1 MFSFFDTRKDPFDD
15 DSHKPSSKLKQILDR
30 TKTLRENQITF
41 HRNISGKLT
50 RINASIDTLL
60 SAKRNTEINLDKIQK
75 KLRSKDEEQ
84 QKLKDEI
91 QKKEKQIEE
100 LKKTLKT
107 TQDENAELT
116 KKIQKLEQDIIQ
128 LKEDARKCS
137 VEKDELEQKLR
148 EQEKEVDKHDK
159 EIIAIIQQ
167 LESEL
172 NTIETDSRQRP
183 HIETLIDD
191 ILKKLNPSIDSSSD
205 STMRPGVSIDG
216 FDMGDIYSSSSSSS
230 PSSSPVIMGKT
241 PLPTRHKDPSTT
253 DAPTWKF
260 GGGKPKKKHQKTK
273 KPKNPKNPKKK
284 RKKTKKQKRFR

>member
-1 MFSFFDTRKDPFDD
+1 MFSFLDTRKDPFDD

-41 HRNISGKLT
+41 HRNIYGKLM
-50 RINASIDTLL
+50 RINTSIDTLL
-60 SAKRNTEINLDKIQK
+60 SAKREIEKNLDKIQE
-75 KLRSKDEEQ
+75 KLRTKDEEQ
-84 QKLKDEI
+84 QKLNDEI
-91 QKKEKQIEE
+91 QKKEKQIED

-148 EQEKEVDKHDK
+148 ELEKEVDKHDK
-159 EIIAIIQQ
+159 EIVAIIEQ

-172 NTIETDSRQRP
+172 NTIETDSRSRP
-183 HIETLIDD
+183 QIEKLIDD
-191 ILKKLNPSIDSSSD
+191 ILKKLNPSVPRAPYTTPIRTSSTRIAGDDVGYDGFSYTDDDGRFDSS
-205 STMRPGVSIDG
+205 
-216 FDMGDIYSSSSSSS
+216 
-230 PSSSPVIMGKT
+230 
-241 PLPTRHKDPSTT
+241 TR
-253 DAPTWKF
+253 
-260 GGGKPKKKHQKTK
+260 GGKPKKKRQKTK